1 MTSIKTKWKEKDGGY
16 KPRSSKEE
24 EMTTNDMAT
33 NKSQEKIKYQEI
45 IITLQKKTISDKF
58 QLKRRRKYLLKM
70 IP

>member
-1 MTSIKTKWKEKDGGY
+1 MADI

-24 EMTTNDMAT
+24 EMASNDMAT

-45 IITLQKKTISDKF
+45 IITLQKKTVSDKC
-58 QLKRRRKYLLKM
+58 QLKRRTKYLLKM